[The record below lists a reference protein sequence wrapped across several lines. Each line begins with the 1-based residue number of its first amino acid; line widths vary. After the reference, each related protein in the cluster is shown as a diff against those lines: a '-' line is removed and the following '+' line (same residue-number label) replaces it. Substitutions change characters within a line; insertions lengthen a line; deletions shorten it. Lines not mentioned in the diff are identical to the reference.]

1 MKFKIFT
8 KSRSNS
14 RIHTPKLIEE
24 GFFDIYKKD
33 LFKNQIITIN
43 AVLESD
49 DYDLEEDDYDEEQ
62 IYNNNNDSDWEE
74 GSPELWNKSNELKI
88 EECSDNDCIENGL
101 TSEEQSN
108 ELINLKCTD
117 KILETRINKEPN
129 IQSKK
134 KEDNHKIECEEN
146 GLKNEFSEYKDLLN
160 KMDLGLE
167 ADTIKVSKEDE
178 IDQLRNSIFKKLDKL
193 ENEVTKI
200 RNQNILS
207 VIDQKLDKSNKE
219 INVQDILS
227 NIGKHFIEG
236 VNNIIETGHSTIFKK
251 YSLELNDI
259 KNIIQEYNKD
269 EMNRIINIIE
279 NQPEFEIN
287 GNISY
292 ETLNNVF
299 QFDTPIKGIGYWFEQ
314 GMNNT
319 MDDRWFISKL
329 SSGSFFGILDSY
341 NGDKITSQ
349 LENLLVSEFDVNIDN
364 ESCLNKYNL
373 AKIFLKTILSID
385 KKVLTNSTKD
395 SLNVGSGLISCFIF
409 HSKLDNNYVLFSCNL
424 GRCKGFLSR
433 NNEILKFQNEDY
445 HNNMI
450 SEMNFIQN
458 ENIANSAIGFGF
470 YKPPFKN
477 KFEVDNVP
485 QVISIDLISEYDR
498 FIVIATDSIWQVF
511 QEEEL
516 NEMIL
521 SILNEIYSKYP
532 TLNKQ
537 IISTI
542 ISHSIVTE
550 SLLRGVTDNQVCMV
564 VLLN

>member
-24 GFFDIYKKD
+24 SFFDIYKDD
-33 LFKNQIITIN
+33 LFKNKIITIN

-49 DYDLEEDDYDEEQ
+49 DDYLDEEEEENY
-62 IYNNNNDSDWEE
+62 YNNNYNLEE
-74 GSPELWNKSNELKI
+74 NTQDLRIKLSEMKV
-88 EECSDNDCIENGL
+88 EECTDNLNE
-101 TSEEQSN
+101 N
-108 ELINLKCTD
+108 ELIS
-117 KILETRINKEPN
+117 KEP
-129 IQSKK
+129 QS
-134 KEDNHKIECEEN
+134 D
-146 GLKNEFSEYKDLLN
+146 KNNDSTNSKNKDDFHEYKDLLDE
-160 KMDLGLE
+160 MDPGVE
-167 ADTIKVSKEDE
+167 TCTFEINEEDE
-178 IDQLRNSIFKKLDKL
+178 INQLRNSIFKKLDIL
-193 ENEVTKI
+193 ENEVAKI
-200 RNQNILS
+200 RNQNIMS
-207 VIDQKLDKSNKE
+207 VVNNKLDKSN
-219 INVQDILS
+219 IDISVQDILS

-236 VNNIIETGHSTIFKK
+236 VNNIIETGHSSIFKK

-259 KNIIQEYNKD
+259 RNIIHEYNKD
-269 EMNRIINIIE
+269 EMNKIINQIE
-279 NQPEFEIN
+279 NKSELLSRN
-287 GNISY
+287 NYNITY
-292 ETLNNVF
+292 ETLNDVF
-299 QFDTPIKGIGYWFEQ
+299 QYDTPIKGIGYWYEQ

-341 NGDKITSQ
+341 NGDRITSQ
-349 LENLLVSEFDVNIDN
+349 LENLIVTELDLNLDN

-373 AKIFLKTILSID
+373 AKIFLKTILTID
-385 KKVLTNSTKD
+385 KKILTNSTKD

-409 HSKLDNNYVLFSCNL
+409 HSKSDNQYVLFSCNL
-424 GRCKGFLSR
+424 GKCKGFLSR
-433 NNEILKFQNEDY
+433 NNEILRFHNEDY
-445 HNNMI
+445 INSNNI
-450 SEMNFIQN
+450 VSEINLNNN
-458 ENIANSAIGFGF
+458 ENIVNSAIGFGF

-485 QVISIDLISEYDR
+485 QVISIDLFSDSDK

-516 NEMIL
+516 NDMVS

-542 ISHSIVTE
+542 LSHSVVTE
-550 SLLRGVTDNQVCMV
+550 SLLRGVTDNQVCMIA
-564 VLLN
+564 LLN